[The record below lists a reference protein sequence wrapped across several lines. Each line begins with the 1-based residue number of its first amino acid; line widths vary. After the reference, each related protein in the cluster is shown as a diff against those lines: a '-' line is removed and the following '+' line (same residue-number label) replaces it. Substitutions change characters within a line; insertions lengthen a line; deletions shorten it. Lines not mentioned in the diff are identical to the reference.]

1 MPICVGPTD
10 SCQDLFPV
18 GYFLASPVQ
27 LSVSHRSLSKLCFWH
42 LSSLIGVF
50 FFLLLLV
57 NEAYIPATL
66 NLKLK
71 YTILVLI
78 GYLKIIHV
86 RKLRFNVFISNN
98 LN

>member
-1 MPICVGPTD
+1 M
-10 SCQDLFPV
+10 
-18 GYFLASPVQ
+18 FLAPFLFDWSF
-27 LSVSHRSLSKLCFWH
+27 L
-42 LSSLIGVF
+42 
-50 FFLLLLV
+50 FLLFLV

-71 YTILVLI
+71 YTILVSL

-86 RKLRFNVFISNN
+86 GKLRFNVLISNN

>member
-1 MPICVGPTD
+1 MPICGGPTD

-27 LSVSHRSLSKLCFWH
+27 LSVSDRSLSKLCLEF
-42 LSSLIGVF
+42 S

-78 GYLKIIHV
+78 RIFKNNSGEEVKI
-86 RKLRFNVFISNN
+86 
-98 LN
+98 

>member
-1 MPICVGPTD
+1 MPICGGPTD
-10 SCQDLFPV
+10 
-18 GYFLASPVQ
+18 
-27 LSVSHRSLSKLCFWH
+27 
-42 LSSLIGVF
+42 SSLIGVF

-78 GYLKIIHV
+78 IIYLRIIHV
-86 RKLRFNVFISNN
+86 RKLRFNVLISNN

>member
-1 MPICVGPTD
+1 MPICGGPTD

-18 GYFLASPVQ
+18 GYFLASLVQ
-27 LSVSHRSLSKLCFWH
+27 LSVSDGSLSKLCFWH
-42 LSSLIGVF
+42 LSSLNGVF

-57 NEAYIPATL
+57 NEAYIPVTL

-78 GYLKIIHV
+78 KIF
-86 RKLRFNVFISNN
+86 KNN
-98 LN
+98 SC